1 MKKRLLAGAL
11 ALLLLLGLSLPAA
24 GAADDLFFVA
34 VNDSI
39 PLTIVGA
46 KPHYAATGLYVP
58 YTVFDAAPGGVAQA
72 YNASEQTLVL
82 FTRAKRLVFDIDK
95 DQMTDENG
103 NVSDALTIYKS
114 GLLYIPLAVCAG
126 HFGLSCSMLTS
137 QSGCPVLRF
146 TTGSEIY
153 DDEMFLQKAEN
164 LIAYRIQTHEQEQT
178 PGGGTQTDP
187 RPQTP
192 EDDEP
197 QELVP
202 VYLAITNAAQIDGAL
217 ALLQERGLTAAF
229 FLTAAE
235 LEDDPLLA
243 CRILAA
249 GHTLGLSVE
258 EDTPDVAAAL
268 REANDALSAVLHTKT
283 VLALLTAEQAQ
294 GVEGYRIFTR
304 PTGEQSATELVEQP
318 QAQRLFVCAGDLA
331 GALDDLDYV
340 GAAPQLLRETS
351 PIE

>member
-1 MKKRLLAGAL
+1 MKKRLLACTLAL
-11 ALLLLLGLSLPAA
+11 ALLLGLMTGAA

-39 PLTIVGA
+39 PLTITGA
-46 KPHYAATGLYVP
+46 KPYYAATGLYVP

-72 YNASEQTLVL
+72 YNAEEQTLVL
-82 FTRAKRLVFDIDK
+82 FTRAKRLVFDIGR

-103 NVSDALTIYKS
+103 NASSVLTIYKS
-114 GLLYIPLAVCAG
+114 GLLYVPLSVCAG
-126 HFGLSCSMLTS
+126 HFGLSYSMLTS
-137 QSGCPVLRF
+137 RSGCPVLRF

-164 LIAYRIQTHEQEQT
+164 LISYRIQTHEQEQT
-178 PGGGTQTDP
+178 PGSPQPDP

-192 EDDEP
+192 EEDEP

-202 VYLAITNAAQIDGAL
+202 VYLAITNAAQAADAL
-217 ALLQERGLTAAF
+217 SALQARGLHAAF

-235 LEDDPLLA
+235 LEADPLLA

-249 GHTLGLSVE
+249 GHTLGLTVS
-258 EDTPDVAAAL
+258 EDETDVQQAL
-268 REANDALSAVLHTKT
+268 HAANDALCAVVHTKT

-294 GVEGYRIFTR
+294 NVEGFRVFTR
-304 PTGEQSATELVEQP
+304 GEGETSAQETSQKSE
-318 QAQRLFVCAGDLA
+318 AQRLLVCADDLA
-331 GALDDLDYV
+331 GVLDDLEYV

-351 PIE
+351 PIA

>member
-1 MKKRLLAGAL
+1 MKKRLLACVLAL
-11 ALLLLLGLSLPAA
+11 ALLLGLTTGAA

-82 FTRAKRLVFDIDK
+82 FTRAKRLVFDIGK

-103 NVSDALTIYKS
+103 NTSSVLTIYKS
-114 GLLYIPLAVCAG
+114 GLLYIPLSVCAG
-126 HFGLSCSMLTS
+126 YFGLSYSMLTS

-153 DDEMFLQKAEN
+153 DDDMFLQKAEN

-178 PGGGTQTDP
+178 PSTPQPNT

-192 EDDEP
+192 QEDEP

-202 VYLAITNAAQIDGAL
+202 VYLAVTNAAQMADAL
-217 ALLQERGLTAAF
+217 DALQAKNLHAAF

-235 LEDDPLLA
+235 LKADPLLA

-258 EDTPDVAAAL
+258 DGTPDVAAAL
-268 REANDALSAVLHTKT
+268 REANSALAAVLHTKT

-294 GVEGYRIFTR
+294 GVTGYRIFTR

-340 GAAPQLLRETS
+340 GAAAQLLRETS

>member
-95 DQMTDENG
+95 DQITDENG

-126 HFGLSCSMLTS
+126 HFGLNCSMLTS

-178 PGGGTQTDP
+178 PDSTQTEP

-197 QELVP
+197 QALVP
-202 VYLAITNAAQIDGAL
+202 VYLAITNAAQMESAL
-217 ALLQERGLTAAF
+217 ALLRERGLTAAF

-235 LEDDPLLA
+235 LEGDPLLA

-258 EDTPDVAAAL
+258 DGTPDVAAAL
-268 REANDALSAVLHTKT
+268 REANSALAAVLHTKT

-294 GVEGYRIFTR
+294 GLTGYRIFTR

-340 GAAPQLLRETS
+340 GAAAQLLRETS

>member
-1 MKKRLLAGAL
+1 MKKRLLACVLAL
-11 ALLLLLGLSLPAA
+11 ALLLGLTTGAA

-82 FTRAKRLVFDIDK
+82 FTRAKRLVFDIGK

-103 NVSDALTIYKS
+103 NTSSVLTIYKS
-114 GLLYIPLAVCAG
+114 GLLYIPLSVCAG
-126 HFGLSCSMLTS
+126 YFGLSYSMLTS

-153 DDEMFLQKAEN
+153 DDDMFLQKAEN

-178 PGGGTQTDP
+178 PSTPQPNT

-192 EDDEP
+192 EEDEP

-202 VYLAITNAAQIDGAL
+202 VYLAVTNAAQMADAL
-217 ALLQERGLTAAF
+217 DALQAKNLHAAF

-235 LEDDPLLA
+235 LKADPLLA

-258 EDTPDVAAAL
+258 DGTPDVAAAL
-268 REANDALSAVLHTKT
+268 REANSALAAVLHTKT

-294 GVEGYRIFTR
+294 GIEGYRVFTR

-318 QAQRLFVCAGDLA
+318 PAQRLYVCAGDIA
-331 GALDDLDYV
+331 GVLDDLDYV
-340 GAAPQLLRETS
+340 GAAAQLLRETS

>member
-1 MKKRLLAGAL
+1 MKKRLLVCVLAL
-11 ALLLLLGLSLPAA
+11 ALLLGLTTAA
-24 GAADDLFFVA
+24 SGAADDLFFVA

-82 FTRAKRLVFDIDK
+82 FTRAKRLVFDIGK

-103 NVSDALTIYKS
+103 NTSSVLTIYKS

-126 HFGLSCSMLTS
+126 YFGLSYSMLTS

-153 DDEMFLQKAEN
+153 DDDMFLQKAEN

-178 PGGGTQTDP
+178 PGSTQPGT

-192 EDDEP
+192 QEDEP

-202 VYLAITNAAQIDGAL
+202 VYLAVTNAAQMADAL
-217 ALLQERGLTAAF
+217 DTLQAKDLHAAF

-235 LEDDPLLA
+235 LEADPLLA

-249 GHTLGLSVE
+249 GHTLGLTVT
-258 EDTPDVAAAL
+258 EDEPDVPQAL
-268 REANDALSAVLHTKT
+268 HAANDALGAVVHTKT

-294 GVEGYRIFTR
+294 TVEGFRVFTR
-304 PTGEQSATELVEQP
+304 PEGETSAQEAIQKSE
-318 QAQRLFVCAGDLA
+318 AQRLLVCADELA
-331 GALDDLDYV
+331 GTLDDQDYV
-340 GAAPQLLRETS
+340 GASPQLLRETS
-351 PIE
+351 PIA

>member
-1 MKKRLLAGAL
+1 MKKRLLACVLAL
-11 ALLLLLGLSLPAA
+11 ALLLGLTTAA
-24 GAADDLFFVA
+24 SGAADDLFFVA

-82 FTRAKRLVFDIDK
+82 FTRAKRLVFDIGK

-103 NVSDALTIYKS
+103 NTSSVLTIYKS
-114 GLLYIPLAVCAG
+114 GLLYIPLSVCAG
-126 HFGLSCSMLTS
+126 YFGLSYSMLTS

-153 DDEMFLQKAEN
+153 DDDMFLQKAEN

-178 PGGGTQTDP
+178 PSTPQPNT

-192 EDDEP
+192 EEDEP

-202 VYLAITNAAQIDGAL
+202 VYLAVTNAAQMADAL
-217 ALLQERGLTAAF
+217 DALQAKNLHAAF

-235 LEDDPLLA
+235 LEADPLLA

-258 EDTPDVAAAL
+258 DGTPDVAAAL
-268 REANDALSAVLHTKT
+268 HEANSALAAVLHTKT

-294 GVEGYRIFTR
+294 GVTGYRVFTR

-340 GAAPQLLRETS
+340 GAAAQLLRETS